1 MRNRRSAISFHY
13 EVKIEKRVEDNF
25 QKDPTF
31 DPTEVI
37 NISSDE
43 EIDSEES
50 DISENDSEDD
60 DEYSDDPVIGLDE
73 QSDVDSSDADD
84 ESDEPPAK
92 RHCSKKPAGFF
103 KSSPDDGYVKW
114 GRKKKTNK
122 SKK

>member
-1 MRNRRSAISFHY
+1 MRNRKSAISFHY
-13 EVKIEKRVEDNF
+13 EVKIEKKVEDNV

-31 DPTEVI
+31 DPNDVI

-60 DEYSDDPVIGLDE
+60 DEYSDDPIIGIDE
-73 QSDVDSSDADD
+73 QSSDADD

-92 RHCSKKPAGFF
+92 RHCSNKPAGFF

-114 GRKKKTNK
+114 GRKKKFNK